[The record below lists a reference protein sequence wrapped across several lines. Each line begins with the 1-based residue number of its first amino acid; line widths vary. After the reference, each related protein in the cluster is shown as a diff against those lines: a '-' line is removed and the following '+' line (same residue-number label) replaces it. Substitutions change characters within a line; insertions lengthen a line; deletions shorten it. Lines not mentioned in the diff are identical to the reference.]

1 MQATREF
8 YGDLIKYLKNKCG
21 KNDFEL
27 SLQYKIKDLIQKTY
41 F

>member
-8 YGDLIKYLKNKCG
+8 YGDLIKYLKNECG
-21 KNDFEL
+21 KNDFEFT
-27 SLQYKIKDLIQKTY
+27 IQNKRFYSKTY